1 MLKDASNNKPR
12 VVTFCRETLKGF
24 EEASNRSCNLYPFVP
39 YRMSVQSHVMS
50 FSCSRA
56 GWWGEWTIFEAG
68 KEE

>member
-39 YRMSVQSHVMS
+39 YRMSVQSHVMF

-56 GWWGEWTIFEAG
+56 GW
-68 KEE
+68 